1 MHELALFAV
10 GGGEGGG
17 GEGGGG
23 DAHVFDLALTTSA
36 GTYVKEFVHGD
47 LGRTRPSVRDL
58 LGCAADIV
66 QLDVVDVI
74 DGDGDDAGG
83 GGGGGGNDA
92 DDADD

>member
-1 MHELALFAV
+1 MHELALFAA
-10 GGGEGGG
+10 GGAS
-17 GEGGGG
+17 GG

-47 LGRTRPSVRDL
+47 LGRTRPSVRDI

-74 DGDGDDAGG
+74 DGEGDGDTAAG
-83 GGGGGGNDA
+83 DV